1 MALKVL
7 EQVGVQETKRVSL
20 GHVSK
25 YSFILLVWLLFYV
38 VILLEMLGRGI
49 LDFSGVLTC

>member
-7 EQVGVQETKRVSL
+7 EQVGEQETKRVSL

-25 YSFILLVWLLFYV
+25 YSFILLMWLLFYV
-38 VILLEMLGRGI
+38 VILLEVLGRGI
-49 LDFSGVLTC
+49 LDFSGVLAC